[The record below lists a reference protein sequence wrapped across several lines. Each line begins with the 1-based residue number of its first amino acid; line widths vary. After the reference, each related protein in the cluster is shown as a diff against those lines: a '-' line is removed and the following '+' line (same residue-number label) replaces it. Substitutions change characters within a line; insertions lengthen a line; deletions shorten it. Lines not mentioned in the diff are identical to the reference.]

1 MKTLNDKAIVITG
14 AGGAVAG
21 AVEEVFAEA
30 GARPILVD
38 RDVIRIRA
46 RADSYATRAIEEDL
60 LTAESAERAASAA
73 LERMGRIDGLVHLVG
88 EVVPGRLEEVDGS
101 AFDLAFDSNVRTLFH
116 TLRAFLPHL
125 KSREEAFVGA
135 IGTRQAFQG
144 GTAGATLFAAAKGAG
159 ATMLRSLDAELAG
172 TSVVVSI
179 VTPLGTV
186 DTRTSREHLP
196 DPGPN
201 GWISPEAIARA
212 FRAAALAGDGGRL
225 LEVPVY
231 PPR

>member
-21 AVEEVFAEA
+21 AVEEVFAQA

-60 LTAESAERAASAA
+60 LTAASAERAAASAV
-73 LERMGRIDGLVHLVG
+73 ERMGRIDGLVHLVG
-88 EVVPGRLEEVDGS
+88 EVVPGRLEEVDAE

-116 TLRAFLPHL
+116 TLRAFLPFL
-125 KSREEAFVGA
+125 KRRDEAFVSA
-135 IGTRQAFQG
+135 IGARQALQG
-144 GTAGATLFAAAKGAG
+144 GVGGATLFSAAKGAG
-159 ATMLRSLDAELAG
+159 ATMLRALDAELAD

-201 GWISPEAIARA
+201 GWITPDAIARA
-212 FRAAALAGDGGRL
+212 FLAAALAGEGGRL

>member
-60 LTAESAERAASAA
+60 LTAASAERAASAA

-88 EVVPGRLEEVDGS
+88 EVVPGRLEEVDDA

-125 KSREEAFVGA
+125 KTRDEAFVGA
-135 IGTRQAFQG
+135 IGARQAFQG
-144 GTAGATLFAAAKGAG
+144 GMAGAAVFSAAKGAG
-159 ATMLRSLDAELAG
+159 ATMLRSLDAELAD
-172 TSVVVSI
+172 TSVVVTI

-196 DPGPN
+196 DPGPG

-212 FRAAALAGDGGRL
+212 FRAAALTGHGGRL

>member
-60 LTAESAERAASAA
+60 LTAASAERAAASA

-88 EVVPGRLEEVDGS
+88 EVVPGRLEEVDAD
-101 AFDLAFDSNVRTLFH
+101 AFDRAFDSNVRTLFH

-125 KSREEAFVGA
+125 KKRDEAFVSA
-135 IGTRQAFQG
+135 IGARQTFQG
-144 GTAGATLFAAAKGAG
+144 GVAGATLFSAAKGAG
-159 ATMLRSLDAELAG
+159 ATMLRALDAELAA
-172 TSVVVSI
+172 TPVVVSI

-201 GWISPEAIARA
+201 GWITTEAIARA
-212 FRAAALAGDGGRL
+212 FLAAALAGQGGRL